1 MQYQMML
8 LAIFGAATVY
18 ALLLSTRYGKILTE
32 TYTWVT
38 VVFGT
43 AMILGL
49 YYLMAPQP
57 DPRVFFCF
65 AAGGLPI
72 VVRSLWEDVR
82 REERFRHTVH
92 GSNDDANQ

>member
-1 MQYQMML
+1 MQYQMP
-8 LAIFGAATVY
+8 LAIFGASSVY
-18 ALLLSTRYGKILTE
+18 AVLLSTRYGKILTE

-43 AMILGL
+43 GMILGF
-49 YYLMAPQP
+49 YYLMSPQP
-57 DPRVFFCF
+57 DPMIFACF
-65 AAGGLPI
+65 VAGGLPI

-92 GSNDDANQ
+92 GDHDAEQ